1 MAVTIKVPVNTA
13 VIEDNAICVVGT
25 EFKEGVGVIHLEAL
39 RQNHREILGLPRGR
53 KLHWSK
59 ETREYEAQ
67 ELSSFPW
74 PMRYHVTTADAWYL
88 DQEGNRVHYS
98 PPILGLDP
106 FAKVS
111 DAVKRAAVLLTVIG
125 AIGYRRVA
133 WLLQELFRVSTS
145 KSALARWVKDVAS
158 QLPSKEEIVQLLNED
173 KPIAEGHFDE
183 IFPRGKAGGC
193 VLVLK
198 DEHGRIVVTEQ
209 VESRDEEHVKSFL
222 QKVKDL
228 GLKIRTFY
236 IDTCQAYRKAIPLVF
251 PEARIQLDLFH
262 IIQNV
267 WRHIWKFFIRRRRE
281 IAASAEKS
289 STPWYKARLKELASS
304 LWKNRHLLFKS
315 EKRMS
320 DEEKVQLVEICESDA
335 KVGRIRAFLSGV
347 WRIFNDSS
355 DEAEAR
361 KALDALKRQGYAQES
376 KHHEKALNF
385 LEDTFHQ
392 ATTYLREKDVKRNS
406 LAECGMRTLRR
417 LEAEHD
423 GFRTDDSREDFLRI
437 YQAVKYLGWSLYGP
451 VPRREKGKMASPS

>member
-1 MAVTIKVPVNTA
+1 MPVTLKVPISTA
-13 VIEDNAICVVGT
+13 VIEDNPHCVMGA
-25 EFKEGVGVIHLEAL
+25 EFKDSAAIIHLDAR
-39 RQNHREILGLPRGR
+39 RQDHRKILDLPTGT
-53 KLHWSK
+53 KLHWSND
-59 ETREYEAQ
+59 TREYEAQ
-67 ELSSFPW
+67 EISSFPW
-74 PMRYHVTTADAWYL
+74 PIRYHVTTADAWFL
-88 DQEGNRVHYS
+88 GNDGIRVHYS
-98 PPILGLDP
+98 PPIFGLDP

-158 QLPSKEEIVQLLNED
+158 QLPSKEKLVHLLDED
-173 KPIAEGHFDE
+173 KPITEGHFDE

-209 VESRDEEHVKSFL
+209 IESRDEEHVKSFL
-222 QKVKDL
+222 EKVKDL

-236 IDTCQAYRKAIPLVF
+236 IDTCAVYRKVIPQVF
-251 PEARIQLDLFH
+251 PDAKIQLDLFH

-267 WRHIWKFFIRRRRE
+267 WRHIWKFFVGRRRE
-281 IAASAEKS
+281 IAANAEKAN
-289 STPWYKARLKELASS
+289 TPWYKARLKELAGS

-320 DEEKVQLVEICESDA
+320 DEEKAKLVEVCESDA

-347 WRIFNDSS
+347 WRIFDGSA
-355 DEAEAR
+355 DEAQAR
-361 KALDALKRQGYAQES
+361 KALETLKQEGYAEES

-385 LEDTFHQ
+385 LEDTFEQ

-437 YQAVKYLGWSLYGP
+437 YQAVKYLGWSLHGP
-451 VPRREKGKMASPS
+451 VPRPKAASP

>member
-13 VIEDNAICVVGT
+13 VIEDNASCVVGT
-25 EFKEGVGVIHLEAL
+25 EFKEGVGVIHLEAR

-173 KPIAEGHFDE
+173 KPITEGHFDE
-183 IFPRGKAGGC
+183 IFPRGMAGGP

-209 VESRDEEHVKSFL
+209 VESRDEEHVKAFL
-222 QKVKDL
+222 EKVKAM

-236 IDTCQAYRKAIPLVF
+236 IDTCQAYRNAIPVVF
-251 PEARIQLDLFH
+251 PDALIQLDLFH

-267 WRHIWKFFIRRRRE
+267 WRHIWKFFICRRRE
-281 IAASAEKS
+281 IAARAKKVE
-289 STPWYKARLKELASS
+289 TPWYKARLKALAGS
-304 LWKNRHLLFKS
+304 LWKNRHILFKS
-315 EKRMS
+315 EKRMNE
-320 DEEKVQLVEICESDA
+320 EEKAKLVEICESDI

-347 WRIFNDSS
+347 WNIFENSAD
-355 DEAEAR
+355 DQAAR
-361 KALDALKRQGYAQES
+361 KALQKLKLKKDSWESPHHKRALD
-376 KHHEKALNF
+376 F
-385 LEDTFHQ
+385 LDDTIEQ
-392 ATTYLREKDVKRNS
+392 STTYLREKGVKRNS

-423 GFRTDDSREDFLRI
+423 GFRTDDSREDFLKI
-437 YQAVKYLGWSLYGP
+437 YQAVKYLGWGLHGP
-451 VPRREKGKMASPS
+451 VLARKPAPP